1 MRTLFFLL
9 LLANVAF
16 AVYMLSKPVS
26 NGSTPPQ
33 RELQPEKIKPVPKPA
48 MCLEWGNFFDA
59 DLEAVEAAIAAQQL
73 DDQITRQAMGK
84 VPAYWVHIPPLESKS
99 QAERKIG
106 ELKRLGVTTHSHVQD
121 DSKWNNAI
129 SMGFFQEIDE
139 ARNLLASLRSQGVR
153 SAVIGARNLE
163 QVKFVIRA
171 PSEGTTGKMMELKQE
186 FPGSELNTTTC
197 EQAAGIEERN
207 EK

>member
-33 RELQPEKIKPVPKPA
+33 RELQPEKIKPVPAPT

-59 DLEAVEAAIAAQQL
+59 DLESIEAAIAAQQL
-73 DDQITRQAMGK
+73 DGEVTRQAVGK
-84 VPAYWVHIPPLESKS
+84 VPVYWVHIPPLGSKF
-99 QAERKIG
+99 QAERKIE
-106 ELKRLGVTTHSHVQD
+106 ELKRLGITAHSRVED

-139 ARNLLASLRSQGVR
+139 ARNLLTSLRSRGVR
-153 SAVIGARNLE
+153 SAIIGARNVE
-163 QVKFVIRA
+163 QLKFVIRT
-171 PSEGTTGKMMELKQE
+171 PSEDVTRKMMELKQE
-186 FPGSELNTTTC
+186 FPGSELNTRAC
-197 EQAAGIEERN
+197 EELAGFEES
-207 EK
+207 K